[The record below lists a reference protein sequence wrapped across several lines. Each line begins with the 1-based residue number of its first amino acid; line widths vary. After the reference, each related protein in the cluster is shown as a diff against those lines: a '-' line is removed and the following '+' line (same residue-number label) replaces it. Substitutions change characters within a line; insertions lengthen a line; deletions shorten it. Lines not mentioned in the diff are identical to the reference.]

1 MAEKTY
7 VEDIDRSM
15 YDFRFEE
22 KDAWRIDAGLSP
34 EIVEQISEEKNDP
47 DWMRDFRLK
56 SLEIYHS
63 IPMKDWGPSI
73 EGLDMEHIATYVRP
87 NAKMADN
94 WDAARSCRTA

>member
-34 EIVEQISEEKNDP
+34 EIVEAGVSP
-47 DWMRDFRLK
+47 
-56 SLEIYHS
+56 
-63 IPMKDWGPSI
+63 G
-73 EGLDMEHIATYVRP
+73 IAIMSRP
-87 NAKMADN
+87 TEQTQVMASSFSMVSAPAF
-94 WDAARSCRTA
+94 AAVIMP